1 MKQMF
6 IVGHGGPEK
15 LQLRQS
21 PDPSPAQGEVRIR
34 VKASGINFADIL
46 ARQDLYPDAPRI
58 PCVVGY
64 EVSGTVDAVGP
75 GSGQSWIDRDV
86 FALTRFG
93 GYSDAVVVP
102 EKHVFPKPASLSH
115 EQAAAIP
122 VNYLTAWQ
130 LLVVMGSLKRE
141 ETVLVHNVGGGV
153 GLAAIDI
160 ARHIGST
167 IYGTASSA
175 KHAFLF
181 ERGVHEAIDYR
192 AKDWVVELDRL
203 TNGKGVAL
211 VIDPLGGNHWKK
223 SYKALRSTGRLG
235 MFGVSVAT
243 TSKLPGHLR
252 LLQLA
257 LGTPFFHPLAL
268 MNANKSGAVTRKGAS
283 GRKRRRALDAF
294 TKEVYAEWHHLPLES
309 ARRQFGFERK
319 EFTYAA
325 VATYCSWRTFRCHR
339 TQDGP
344 RTASW
349 PGRCS
354 HLDGS
359 GADESVGLF
368 VRPRHLRH
376 PARVPISA
384 RR

>member
-46 ARQDLYPDAPRI
+46 ARQGLYPDAPRI

-75 GSGQSWIDRDV
+75 GSGQSWIDRNV

-93 GYSDAVVVP
+93 GYSDVVVVP
-102 EKHVFPKPASLSH
+102 EKHVSPKPASLSH

-141 ETVLVHNVGGGV
+141 ETVLIHNVGGGV

-211 VIDPLGGNHWKK
+211 ITDPLGGNHWKK

-243 TSKLPGHLR
+243 TSKLPGPLR
-252 LLQLA
+252 LLPLA

-268 MNANKSGAVTRKGAS
+268 MNANKSVFGVNLGHMWHESDMIAGWMEILLKGVADGWVRPHVDKS
-283 GRKRRRALDAF
+283 F
-294 TKEVYAEWHHLPLES
+294 PLAQAGE
-309 ARRQFGFERK
+309 AQTYIEERK
-319 EFTYAA
+319 NIGKVVLT
-325 VATYCSWRTFRCHR
+325 T
-339 TQDGP
+339 
-344 RTASW
+344 
-349 PGRCS
+349 
-354 HLDGS
+354 
-359 GADESVGLF
+359 
-368 VRPRHLRH
+368 
-376 PARVPISA
+376 
-384 RR
+384 